1 MALLEMKGITKRFP
15 GVVANENVNISVEEG
30 EILALLGEN
39 GAGKTTLM
47 NILFGLYQADE
58 GEILWKDKQV
68 RFSEPGEAIAH
79 GIGMVHQHFML
90 VRNMTVLQNIV
101 LGLKPEG
108 YPLLDKKKIAQRLQE
123 VSQRY
128 GLIVDVDKKIEQL
141 SVGEQQRVEILK
153 ALYRNAKLLVLDEP
167 TAVLTPQEARELF
180 SILRSLKAD
189 GHSIILIS
197 HHLSEIREVSDR
209 ITVLRDGRNVA
220 TVETQ
225 SCTDAQLSQMM
236 IGRELHVQA
245 PQREATNKGE
255 VLLELQDVSLS
266 KGRSAPL
273 LSHIDLE
280 VRQGEILGIAGVDG
294 NGQGHLAEIIC
305 GIQRQ
310 SGGSILY
317 HGTELRPLSVR
328 ERFHLGI
335 SYIPDDRH
343 RDGLVL
349 DADVRDNLFLR
360 SYYAAPN
367 AKHGV
372 LQRKE
377 IDQAAAQAMEQFD
390 IRAPG
395 VDTRVGNLSG
405 GNQQKI
411 ILAREIGG
419 QPELLIAMQPTR
431 GLDIG
436 ASEYVHE
443 QLSQC
448 RAQGKSVLLIS
459 TDLEEIL
466 KLSDRIAVI
475 FAGQINGVLENTPDL
490 SAETIGLLMGGQKL
504 EEVRA

>member
-1 MALLEMKGITKRFP
+1 MELLKMKGITKEFP
-15 GVVANENVNISVEEG
+15 GVIANADVDLTVEEG
-30 EILALLGEN
+30 QIHALLGEN

-47 NILFGLYQADE
+47 NILFGLYQADR
-58 GEILWKDKQV
+58 GEIFWKGEPV
-68 RFSEPGEAIAH
+68 RFRTPGEAILH

-108 YPLLDKKKIAQRLQE
+108 YPFLDTKKIAAQLSE

-128 GLIVDVDKKIEQL
+128 GLIVDVNKKIEQL

-167 TAVLTPQEARELF
+167 TAVLTPQETRELF
-180 SILRSLKAD
+180 AILRSLKAD

-197 HHLSEIREVSDR
+197 HHLAEIMEVSDR

-220 TVETQ
+220 TVETGA
-225 SCTDAQLSQMM
+225 CTESQLSQMM
-236 IGRELHVQA
+236 IGRELHTDTVERTA
-245 PQREATNKGE
+245 MEPGEATLSIRG
-255 VLLELQDVSLS
+255 LSLS
-266 KGRSAPL
+266 GSRGTPL
-273 LSHIDLE
+273 LDGIDLE
-280 VRQGEILGIAGVDG
+280 VRRGEIVGVAGVDG
-294 NGQGHLAEIIC
+294 NGQGYLAETIC
-305 GIQRQ
+305 GIRRQ

-317 HGTELRPLSVR
+317 QGKDIAKSGIR
-328 ERFHLGI
+328 ERFRMGI

-349 DADVRDNLFLR
+349 DADVKDNLLLR

-367 AKHGV
+367 AKHGIF
-372 LQRKE
+372 QRRQIE
-377 IDQAAAQAMEQFD
+377 SSTAAAMEKYD
-390 IRAPG
+390 VRAPG
-395 VDTRVGNLSG
+395 LSARVGNLSG

-411 ILAREIGG
+411 ILAREIGVEP
-419 QPELLIAMQPTR
+419 QLLIAMQPTR

-443 QLSQC
+443 QLIAC
-448 RAQGKSVLLIS
+448 RNSGKSVLLIS
-459 TDLEEIL
+459 TDLEEIM
-466 KLSDRIAVI
+466 KMSDRIAVI
-475 FAGQINGVLENTPDL
+475 FSGKIMGVLKNTPDL
-490 SAETIGLLMGGQKL
+490 SVETIGLLMGGHKL